1 MGKILS
7 FVTLVL
13 VTGAFGVLFFEVTS
27 TLLLPLFLAMVSV
40 VMFRPFYTWCERLL
54 RGRNRVAAVIS
65 MTAVLLLVIAPASLV
80 LLLAGNEAAKL
91 LRNLDDGEFQDKLQ
105 RARYSLGLD
114 YPHVVEMRFAERSFE
129 RLLAAAREGAV
140 ASGNP
145 EALQRLYEELQR
157 LQDTL
162 SEHRNSPEPS
172 AAQLMLD
179 ALATAREKTPGTL
192 AYQQAMETAA
202 RRFREYRIEF
212 LGGATR
218 AVVRDIANPTPEE
231 IRDWTS
237 SFFAV
242 TPGWISSYGGRAGII
257 AGRTVFGIMIFIV
270 TMYFLF
276 ADGPRIARQLM
287 ALSPLEERYVEKL
300 LDEFTRVSRA
310 VVSGSLAAAMVQ
322 GMLAGVGFQIAG
334 LESVFLLTAVT
345 TLTAMIPFVGAAMV
359 WLPASL
365 WLIFIDDR
373 PTAGIV
379 LMVYGAGVI
388 STIDNVIKPWV
399 LHDRSSLHPLAAL
412 IGVLGGVQALG
423 PSGVFVGPMVI
434 AFLQTLL
441 GLLHRE
447 IQVFG
452 VKSKKLPHAPESPA
466 KSSEPAVIQ
475 PEAGG
480 VNDGTVAGSG

>member
-27 TLLLPLFLAMVSV
+27 TLLLPLFLAVVSV
-40 VMFRPFYTWCERLL
+40 VMFRPFHTWCERLL
-54 RGRNRVAAVIS
+54 RGRNRVAALIS
-65 MTAVLLLVIAPASLV
+65 MTAVLLLVIAPSSLV

-91 LRNLDDGEFQDKLQ
+91 IRNLDDGDLRDKLE
-105 RARYSLGLD
+105 RARLSLGLD

-129 RLLAAAREGAV
+129 RLLADARESAV
-140 ASGNP
+140 ANGNP
-145 EALQRLYEELQR
+145 EALLRLQEELQR
-157 LQDTL
+157 LQVSLDTDSNSAES
-162 SEHRNSPEPS
+162 SEAKS
-172 AAQLMLD
+172 MLD
-179 ALATAREKTPGTL
+179 ALANARVETPGTL
-192 AYQQAMETAA
+192 AYQQAMELAS
-202 RRFREYRIEF
+202 RHFQEYRMEF

-218 AVVRDIANPTPEE
+218 AVVRNIANPTPEE
-231 IRDWTS
+231 LRDWTS
-237 SFFAV
+237 SVFAV
-242 TPGWISSYGGRAGII
+242 TPGWISSYGGRAGIM

-276 ADGPRIARQLM
+276 ADGPRIAKQLM

-300 LDEFTRVSRA
+300 LEEFSRVSRA
-310 VVSGSLAAAMVQ
+310 VVAGSVAAALTQ
-322 GMLAGVGFQIAG
+322 SMLAGIGFQIAG
-334 LESVFLLTAVT
+334 LQSVFLLTAIT
-345 TLTAMIPFVGAAMV
+345 ALTAMIPFVGAAMV
-359 WLPASL
+359 WLPAGL

-379 LMVYGAGVI
+379 LMIYGAGII

-399 LHDRSSLHPLAAL
+399 LHDRSAMHPLAAL

-423 PSGVFVGPMVI
+423 PTGVFVGPMVI

-447 IQVFG
+447 LLVFG
-452 VKSKKLPHAPESPA
+452 VRHRKTQHEPEQPA
-466 KSSEPAVIQ
+466 ESSEPEVDPA
-475 PEAGG
+475 
-480 VNDGTVAGSG
+480 AGSINKRGVT

>member
-7 FVTLVL
+7 FATLVL

-40 VMFRPFYTWCERLL
+40 VMFRPFHTWSARLL
-54 RGRNRVAAVIS
+54 RGRNRLAAVLS
-65 MTAVLLLVIAPASLV
+65 MTAVLLLVIAPSSLV

-91 LRNLDDGEFQDKLQ
+91 MRNLDDGEFQDKLQ
-105 RARYSLGLD
+105 RARFSLGLD

-129 RLLAAAREGAV
+129 RLLADAREGAV
-140 ASGNP
+140 ASGHP
-145 EALQRLYEELQR
+145 AALLHLYDELQR
-157 LQDTL
+157 LHDTL
-162 SEHRNSPEPS
+162 SEHRNSPGPT
-172 AAQLMLD
+172 AAQFMLE
-179 ALATAREKTPGTL
+179 ALAIAREEIPGTL
-192 AYQQAMETAA
+192 GYQQSMEMAA
-202 RRFREYRIEF
+202 RRFQEYRIEF
-212 LGGATR
+212 LGGAAR

-276 ADGPRIARQLM
+276 ADGPRIAKQLM

-300 LDEFTRVSRA
+300 LDEFSRVSRA

-322 GMLAGVGFQIAG
+322 GMLAGVGFRVAG

-345 TLTAMIPFVGAAMV
+345 ALTAMIPFVGAAIV

-373 PTAGIV
+373 PTAGIM

-399 LHDRSSLHPLAAL
+399 LHDRSSMHPLAAL

-423 PSGVFVGPMVI
+423 PLGVFVGPMVI

-447 IQVFG
+447 LLVFSLENRIEQL
-452 VKSKKLPHAPESPA
+452 KSHNVAES
-466 KSSEPAVIQ
+466 KEV
-475 PEAGG
+475 
-480 VNDGTVAGSG
+480 

>member
-7 FVTLVL
+7 FATLVL
-13 VTGAFGVLFFEVTS
+13 ITGAFGVLFFEVTS

-40 VMFRPFYTWCERLL
+40 VMFRPFHTWCARLL
-54 RGRNRVAAVIS
+54 RGRNRVAALIS
-65 MTAVLLLVIAPASLV
+65 MTAVLLLVIAPSSLV

-91 LRNLDDGEFQDKLQ
+91 MRNLDDGEFQAKLQ
-105 RARYSLGLD
+105 RARFSLGLD

-129 RLLAAAREGAV
+129 RLLADAREAAV
-140 ASGNP
+140 ASGHP
-145 EALQRLYEELQR
+145 AALQRLYEELQ
-157 LQDTL
+157 QMQGTL
-162 SEHRNSPEPS
+162 SEHRNSPGPS
-172 AAQLMLD
+172 AAQFMLE
-179 ALATAREKTPGTL
+179 ALATAREETPGTL

-202 RRFREYRIEF
+202 RRFQEYRIEF
-212 LGGATR
+212 LQGAMR

-257 AGRTVFGIMIFIV
+257 AGRTIFGIMIFIV

-276 ADGPRIARQLM
+276 ADGPLIAKRLM

-300 LDEFTRVSRA
+300 LDEFSRVSRA

-322 GMLAGVGFQIAG
+322 GMLAGVGFRVAG

-345 TLTAMIPFVGAAMV
+345 ALTAMIPFVGAAIV

-365 WLIFIDDR
+365 WLIFIDNR
-373 PTAGIV
+373 PTTGIV
-379 LMVYGAGVI
+379 LMIYGAGVI

-399 LHDRSSLHPLAAL
+399 LHDRSSMHPLAAL

-423 PSGVFVGPMVI
+423 PLGVFVGPMVI

-447 IQVFG
+447 LLVFG
-452 VKSKKLPHAPESPA
+452 VENRREHPQSH
-466 KSSEPAVIQ
+466 
-475 PEAGG
+475 
-480 VNDGTVAGSG
+480 NDCNIEGSVM

>member
-40 VMFRPFYTWCERLL
+40 IMFRPLHTWFERLL

-65 MTAVLLLVIAPASLV
+65 MITVLLLVIAPLVMV

-91 LRNLDDGEFQDKLQ
+91 IRHLDDGELRDKLE
-105 RARYSLGLD
+105 RARISLGLD

-129 RLLAAAREGAV
+129 RLLTDAREGAV

-145 EALQRLYEELQR
+145 EALLRLHEELQR
-157 LQDTL
+157 LQVSL
-162 SEHRNSPEPS
+162 NNEPNSPKSSE
-172 AAQLMLD
+172 AQFMLH
-179 ALATAREKTPGTL
+179 ALATARAETPGTL
-192 AYQQAMETAA
+192 AYQQAMELAS
-202 RRFREYRIEF
+202 RHFQEYRIEF

-218 AVVRDIANPTPEE
+218 AVVRNIANPTPEDVRE
-231 IRDWTS
+231 WTS
-237 SFFAV
+237 SFSAV
-242 TPGWISSYGGRAGII
+242 TPGWISSYGGRAGIM

-276 ADGPRIARQLM
+276 ADGPRIAKQLM

-300 LDEFTRVSRA
+300 LEEFSRVSRA
-310 VVSGSLAAAMVQ
+310 VVAGSVAAALAQ
-322 GMLAGVGFQIAG
+322 GMLAGIGFQIAG
-334 LESVFLLTAVT
+334 LKSVFLLTAIT
-345 TLTAMIPFVGAAMV
+345 ALTAMIPFVGAAMV
-359 WLPASL
+359 WLPAGL
-365 WLIFIDDR
+365 WLIFIEDR

-379 LMVYGAGVI
+379 LMIYGASVI

-399 LHDRSSLHPLAAL
+399 LHDRSAMHPLAAL

-423 PSGVFVGPMVI
+423 PTGVFVGPMVI

-447 IQVFG
+447 LLALG
-452 VKSKKLPHAPESPA
+452 VRNRKSQQEPEQPA
-466 KSSEPAVIQ
+466 ESSEHGAVPVSASINK
-475 PEAGG
+475 G
-480 VNDGTVAGSG
+480 NTT

>member
-54 RGRNRVAAVIS
+54 RGRNRVAALIS
-65 MTAVLLLVIAPASLV
+65 MTAVLVLVIAPSGLV

-91 LRNLDDGEFQDKLQ
+91 IRHLDEGELRDKLE
-105 RARYSLGLD
+105 RARFSLGLD
-114 YPHVVEMRFAERSFE
+114 YPHVVEIRFAERSFE
-129 RLLAAAREGAV
+129 RLLTDARESAV
-140 ASGNP
+140 ARGNR
-145 EALQRLYEELQR
+145 EALLRLQDELQR
-157 LQDTL
+157 LQVSLDKDQQSPKS
-162 SEHRNSPEPS
+162 SE
-172 AAQLMLD
+172 AQSMLD
-179 ALATAREKTPGTL
+179 ALENAREESPGTL
-192 AYQQAMETAA
+192 AYQQAMEVAS
-202 RRFREYRIEF
+202 RRFKEYRIEI
-212 LGGATR
+212 LGGAAR
-218 AVVRDIANPTPEE
+218 AVVRNIANPTPEE
-231 IRDWTS
+231 IHDWMS

-276 ADGPRIARQLM
+276 ADGPRIATQLM

-300 LDEFTRVSRA
+300 LEEFSRVSRA
-310 VVSGSLAAAMVQ
+310 VVAGSVAAALTQ
-322 GMLAGVGFQIAG
+322 GMLAGVGFRVAG
-334 LESVFLLTAVT
+334 LEPIFLLTAIT
-345 TLTAMIPFVGAAMV
+345 ALTAMIPFVGAAMV

-373 PTAGIV
+373 PTAGIT
-379 LMVYGAGVI
+379 LLIYGAGVI

-399 LHDRSSLHPLAAL
+399 LHDRSAMHPLAAL

-423 PSGVFVGPMVI
+423 PTGVFVGPMVI

-441 GLLHRE
+441 VLLHRE
-447 IQVFG
+447 LLVFG
-452 VKSKKLPHAPESPA
+452 VSSRKVQSHVTTSVQESA
-466 KSSEPAVIQ
+466 SVE
-475 PEAGG
+475 
-480 VNDGTVAGSG
+480 

>member
-40 VMFRPFYTWCERLL
+40 VMFRPFHTWCARLL
-54 RGRNRVAAVIS
+54 RGRNRVAALIS
-65 MTAVLLLVIAPASLV
+65 MTAVLLLVIAPSGLV

-91 LRNLDDGEFQDKLQ
+91 IRNLDDGELRDKLE
-105 RARYSLGLD
+105 RARFSLGLD

-129 RLLAAAREGAV
+129 RLLADARESAV
-140 ASGNP
+140 ANGNP
-145 EALQRLYEELQR
+145 EALLRLQEELQR
-157 LQDTL
+157 LQVSLDTD
-162 SEHRNSPEPS
+162 SNSPES
-172 AAQLMLD
+172 SEAKSMLD
-179 ALATAREKTPGTL
+179 ALANAREETPGTL
-192 AYQQAMETAA
+192 AYQQAMELAA
-202 RRFREYRIEF
+202 RHFQEYRIEF

-218 AVVRDIANPTPEE
+218 AVVRNIANPTPEE
-231 IRDWTS
+231 LRDWTS

-242 TPGWISSYGGRAGII
+242 TPGWISSYGGRAGIM
-257 AGRTVFGIMIFIV
+257 AGRTAFGIMIFIV

-276 ADGPRIARQLM
+276 ADGPRIAKQLM

-300 LDEFTRVSRA
+300 LEEFSRVSRA
-310 VVSGSLAAAMVQ
+310 VVAGSVAAALTQ
-322 GMLAGVGFQIAG
+322 SMLAGIGFQIAG
-334 LESVFLLTAVT
+334 LQSVFLLTAIT
-345 TLTAMIPFVGAAMV
+345 ALTAMIPFVGAAMV
-359 WLPASL
+359 WLPAGL

-379 LMVYGAGVI
+379 LMIYGAGII

-399 LHDRSSLHPLAAL
+399 LHDRSAMHPLAAL

-423 PSGVFVGPMVI
+423 PTGVFVGPMVI

-447 IQVFG
+447 LLVFG
-452 VKSKKLPHAPESPA
+452 ERNKKIPNEPKQPAESH
-466 KSSEPAVIQ
+466 EPAVD
-475 PEAGG
+475 PA
-480 VNDGTVAGSG
+480 AGSINKVRVT